1 MIAKRGVSGGD
12 EQAVAGS
19 FAPGEAPLFVRP
31 FAERLSSGDFVVT
44 ADLLPP
50 RGPEPVVLDAA
61 VVVGLRRHG
70 IAVNVADMPSAALAQ
85 AALGPAVALLQ
96 AGVEPILQITG
107 RDRNRLALQADLLA
121 AHALGVRVVLC
132 LTGDHTRFGDHPGAK
147 PVFDLSSSE
156 LLAVVAG
163 MNEGRTLAGGPL
175 DRPTSFLA
183 GAAVNPSQQPLEPQ
197 LHRALA
203 KGRAGAGF
211 YQTQPI
217 FSAEDAVAFLQ
228 AVAAVGLSA
237 PVLVGTFLLESAA
250 MARFMNEKVPGV
262 VVPASV
268 VAGLERSADPA
279 GYGRGL
285 ARDLVE
291 WARGAHAAGAVGG
304 MSATAAS
311 SAPPR
316 PAGVHVM
323 SLNRRAAVLEV
334 LGG

>member
-1 MIAKRGVSGGD
+1 
-12 EQAVAGS
+12 
-19 FAPGEAPLFVRP
+19 VRP
-31 FAERLSSGDFVVT
+31 LAERLGRGDFVVT

-50 RGPEPVVLDAA
+50 RGPEPVALDAS
-61 VVVGLRRHG
+61 VVAGLRQHG

-85 AALGPAVALLQ
+85 SALGPAVALLQ
-96 AGVEPILQITG
+96 AGVEPILQMTC
-107 RDRNRLALQADLLA
+107 RDRNRLALQADLLT
-121 AHALGVRVVLC
+121 AHALGVRTVLC

-156 LLAVVAG
+156 LLAMVAG
-163 MNEGRTLAGGPL
+163 MNEGRTMAGGSL
-175 DRPTSFLA
+175 DAPTSFLA
-183 GAAVNPSQQPLEPQ
+183 GAAVNPSQLPLEPQ

-203 KGRAGAGF
+203 KEWAGADF
-211 YQTQPI
+211 FQTQPV
-217 FSAEDAVAFLQ
+217 FRAEDAVEFLQ
-228 AVAAVGLSA
+228 AAAAAVGLSA
-237 PVLVGTFLLESAA
+237 PILVGIFLLESAA

-268 VAGLERSADPA
+268 IAGLERAADPA

-291 WARGAHAAGAVGG
+291 WARGAHGAGAVGG
-304 MSATAAS
+304 SSATAAAS
-311 SAPPR
+311 APTIAQPSAPPR

-323 SLNRRAAVLEV
+323 SLNRLPGVIEV

>member
-1 MIAKRGVSGGD
+1 MVKRGVSGGD
-12 EQAVAGS
+12 ERAVAGS
-19 FAPGEAPLFVRP
+19 PAPGEAPLFVRP
-31 FAERLSSGDFVVT
+31 LAEQLGSGDFVAT

-50 RGPEPVVLDAA
+50 RGSEPVALDAA
-61 VVVGLRRHG
+61 VVVSLRRHG

-96 AGVEPILQITG
+96 AGVEPILQITC

-121 AHALGVRVVLC
+121 AHALGVRAVLC

-175 DRPTSFLA
+175 DGPTSFLA
-183 GAAVNPSQQPLEPQ
+183 GAAVNPAQQPLEPQ

-203 KGRAGAGF
+203 KQRAGAGF
-211 YQTQPI
+211 FQTQPV
-217 FSAEDAVAFLQ
+217 FRAEDGVEFLE
-228 AVAAVGLSA
+228 AAAAAGLSA

-268 VAGLERSADPA
+268 IAALECSADPA

-285 ARDLVE
+285 VRDLVE
-291 WARGAHAAGAVGG
+291 WARGAHGAGVAGG
-304 MSATAAS
+304 SSTATQRV
-311 SAPPR
+311 APPR

-323 SLNRRAAVLEV
+323 SLNRLGTVVEV